1 MGDACVVCGESAEG
15 KPLYKKLGSGEYNVE
30 VLAALRALQL
40 TIITDADK
48 NNGYICWDCDEVI
61 VAEYGRYLES
71 EESKKTED
79 VKQRRTKKH
88 HKAETKKKKSKPP
101 DIHKG
106 KKIRKL
112 KLSLSRISLE
122 STAVPRPVTKAK
134 KQEHHKVRKISKVH
148 QSSHC
153 VMCDKSFENGDRGY
167 QRFNLMKMVNDD
179 MDVAEVMQLLGL
191 ARHIAPEM
199 KKKRFVCNPCYYIIR
214 RNYKNKLLKGTSIEA
229 VASSG
234 ATNSKP
240 PQNPIHRATTQEHA
254 AEIAKLLP
262 PALAE
267 CYKIL
272 TGDSDMTEKE
282 VLPPVDTS
290 QQQNITGHL
299 LSENQK
305 NSQRFE
311 TGSAD
316 DEVYTEN
323 DGDEHSAGTEAEDED
338 SGFNVSQDKFGN
350 YVINMDEVAS
360 PGLDDDQTAE
370 SKSPLPTMSKDMHI
384 NRKKNVL
391 LPKRRQHH
399 LSMEQDSEGSQPE
412 SDSQS
417 LPVKDVNG
425 TQSTTGGEDG
435 SLTGVCNICGIKFTG
450 KPTTWWYSLNSLLAG
465 FENITVTIALRLLET
480 SLAATSKEAR
490 IARQVCPMCYGMVS
504 AGFRSQVT
512 QRVEQQLHVDPSQV
526 NISKMKVQTIPRPK
540 LKNTNEKEVVPTQS
554 QKYVNEDINNIKRQ
568 KRKSIEDSS
577 ELSKAKKTKDES
589 MVENRI
595 PRRGKNVVRINK
607 RGRKRKP
614 IGKVQ
619 EQTNRIQEL
628 SVDKDSDAD
637 DSKPPKPIVL
647 LEDLRS
653 VLPAEVFG
661 GKPVSA
667 LKIEGNINQSS
678 PSHNSEESATTCHS
692 ELAGSS
698 PPASHLIFSSLTP
711 SQEIGPYESIHH
723 ADKEIFTNKLDKS
736 KGNIVPGNVRG
747 RCVICGCNYY
757 VEQTFWKN
765 ISTMIR
771 PPSLMISLRW
781 VCISL
786 NVTPVEVSVRD
797 QELGK
802 VCKYCFGRLGKQF
815 ESFVKSKVGESSG
828 IPAKDVKL
836 KDYIITFN
844 PDTMNIEADPVRPQ
858 KREQDEMTRLL
869 KRILR
874 VMESFSIDDLVS
886 KPQRQP
892 LEMQEFSIWML
903 LVLND
908 FRVQIGAAIG
918 DLAKWLTQLMPNELY
933 DKGLRPCQS
942 KLAHYL
948 LTLSKYSSNMDNN
961 EMSNTVPDE
970 IFIVINLPEL
980 IAQEKIGSAQSVS
993 SKSNIKKKIDSEFD
1007 KVNEG
1012 GSKSEN
1018 IIDSISRQEQ
1028 PSTTDDGSGK
1038 AEIHWEDFLRQTS
1051 LDELM
1056 EGTAKPLSL
1065 AQFSNGVIYSLWRTS
1080 LMIGGGSETF
1090 RGWLMQIA
1098 PILLDHEQTEKIISG
1113 VKALHDHLEK
1123 QPEDVCKLG
1132 IQVIPFLRPG
1142 MMLRVDGQVSEY
1154 TTGTEVDDP
1163 DTSEFNILGSLSTNC
1178 SRTIPNAKSNGKAKS
1193 RNPSVPTLDD
1203 KYCEETRNI
1212 SDSRGAN
1219 RLSLS
1224 SAVRRNRVKKK
1235 TRGSSDVK
1243 VVAGTSILNSPEKS
1257 LPESD
1262 QSSKEGNQVTEE
1274 GREKKRNL
1282 LKSGITSRVDFNHIT
1297 GSSLES
1303 VSMKISSH
1311 VNSTKLKETHEDA
1324 GKNGSQLC
1332 LASDSKSDNKIAK
1345 AKDKSSQLN
1354 NTDSDKVKSN
1364 TITNDNEKS
1373 TVHVENSK
1381 ASPYR
1386 AKVKRKLSTDDVT
1399 VKVGRSDGNSKA
1411 SLHERGSVPGMG
1423 KCLGKPHNLE
1433 VPRLPGK
1440 PVQGRKR
1447 VKLQQSRGK
1456 AHVKQVEKLEKQ
1468 MSVDHKTKRNSGEDH
1483 SKHKGGELS
1492 QGNANRKIEQ
1502 ESISKKPKSTEVPET
1517 QKHLAK
1523 RQNQPS
1529 RLSKS
1534 GVFSSSKDLSS
1545 SVGQRSRRLAG
1556 TPALSVEEIDTKEKA
1571 KKAKPTFEDLMSYDT

>member
-1 MGDACVVCGESAEG
+1 MGDVCVVCGESAEG

-30 VLAALRALQL
+30 VLTALRALQL

-88 HKAETKKKKSKPP
+88 HKTETKKKKSKPP

-112 KLSLSRISLE
+112 KLSLSRINLE
-122 STAVPRPVTKAK
+122 STAVPRSVTKAK
-134 KQEHHKVRKISKVH
+134 KQDHKERKISKVH
-148 QSSHC
+148 QTSHC

-167 QRFNLMKMVNDD
+167 QRFNLMKMVNDE

-214 RNYKNKLLKGTSIEA
+214 RNYKNKLLKGTSIDA
-229 VASSG
+229 VASGG

-282 VLPPVDTS
+282 ILPPGDTS
-290 QQQNITGHL
+290 QQQNIAGHL
-299 LSENQK
+299 LSESQK

-323 DGDEHSAGTEAEDED
+323 DGDEHSAGTEPEDED

-350 YVINMDEVAS
+350 YVINMDEVSS
-360 PGLDDDQTAE
+360 PRLDDDQTSE
-370 SKSPLPTMSKDMHI
+370 SRSPHPSMSKESRVMHI
-384 NRKKNVL
+384 TRKKNVL

-399 LSMEQDSEGSQPE
+399 LSAEHDSEGSQPE

-417 LPVKDVNG
+417 LPAKDING
-425 TQSTTGGEDG
+425 TQSTTSSEDG

-480 SLAATSKEAR
+480 SLADTSKEAR

-540 LKNTNEKEVVPTQS
+540 LKNIEKEAVPTQS

-568 KRKSIEDSS
+568 KRKIIEDST

-589 MVENRI
+589 TVESQT
-595 PRRGKNVVRINK
+595 PRSGKNVVRINK

-619 EQTNRIQEL
+619 EQTSSKQEPNN
-628 SVDKDSDAD
+628 DGNSDAD

-653 VLPAEVFG
+653 VLPAEAFG

-667 LKIEGNINQSS
+667 LQIEENISQSS
-678 PSHNSEESATTCHS
+678 PSHNSEESATAFHS
-692 ELAGSS
+692 EMEGSS
-698 PPASHLIFSSLTP
+698 PPASHLIFSSITP
-711 SQEIGPYESIHH
+711 SQEIDACEFIHH
-723 ADKEIFTNKLDKS
+723 ADKEIFANQLNKG
-736 KGNIVPGNVRG
+736 KGNAVPGNVRG

-757 VEQTFWKN
+757 VEQSFWKN
-765 ISTMIR
+765 INTMIR

-786 NVTPVEVSVRD
+786 NVTPVEVSIRD

-802 VCKYCFGRLGKQF
+802 VCKYCFGRLGKHF

-836 KDYIITFN
+836 KDYTITFN

-858 KREQDEMTRLL
+858 KREQDEMTKLL
-869 KRILR
+869 KRILQ
-874 VMESFSIDDLVS
+874 VMKSFSIDDLVS

-918 DLAKWLTQLMPNELY
+918 DLATWLTQLMPNELY

-948 LTLSKYSSNMDNN
+948 LTLSKYSSNMDND
-961 EMSNTVPDE
+961 EMSNTIPGE
-970 IFIVINLPEL
+970 IFIVTNSPKL
-980 IAQEKIGSAQSVS
+980 IAHEKMSTVQSVS
-993 SKSNIKKKIDSEFD
+993 GKSKKKADNEFD
-1007 KVNEG
+1007 KVNEMG
-1012 GSKSEN
+1012 NKSEKF
-1018 IIDSISRQEQ
+1018 IDSVRKQEQ
-1028 PSTTDDGSGK
+1028 PSTTHDGSGK

-1056 EGTAKPLSL
+1056 EGTAKPMSL

-1080 LMIGGGSETF
+1080 LMIGGGSETV

-1113 VKALHDHLEK
+1113 VKSLHEHLEK

-1142 MMLRVDGQVSEY
+1142 MKLRVDGQVSEV
-1154 TTGTEVDDP
+1154 TPVTEVDDP
-1163 DTSEFNILGSLSTNC
+1163 DTLEFNILGSLSTNC
-1178 SRTIPNAKSNGKAKS
+1178 SRTIPNAKSNGKAKG
-1193 RNPSVPTLDD
+1193 RNPSVPILDD
-1203 KYCEETRNI
+1203 HYCEETSSI
-1212 SDSRGAN
+1212 SDLRGAN
-1219 RLSLS
+1219 RLSLP

-1235 TRGSSDVK
+1235 TRGNSDLK
-1243 VVAGTSILNSPEKS
+1243 VAAGDTILNSPEKS

-1262 QSSKEGNQVTEE
+1262 QSPKEGIQVAEE
-1274 GREKKRNL
+1274 GSEKKRNS
-1282 LKSGITSRVDFNHIT
+1282 LKSGITGTVDLNHIT
-1297 GSSLES
+1297 SSSLER

-1311 VNSTKLKETHEDA
+1311 VNSTKLKEVREDS
-1324 GKNGSQLC
+1324 GKSGGQLC
-1332 LASDSKSDNKIAK
+1332 LVSDSKSDNKMAK
-1345 AKDKSSQLN
+1345 AKDRSSQLN
-1354 NTDSDKVKSN
+1354 NTESDKVKGN
-1364 TITNDNEKS
+1364 TKTQNDNEKN

-1381 ASPYR
+1381 ASPYK
-1386 AKVKRKLSTDDVT
+1386 AKVKRKLNTDDVT
-1399 VKVGRSDGNSKA
+1399 VKVVKSDGNSKA
-1411 SLHERGSVPGMG
+1411 SLHETGSMPGTG
-1423 KCLGKPHNLE
+1423 KCLSKPNNLE

-1440 PVQGRKR
+1440 PVQGNKR
-1447 VKLQQSRGK
+1447 VKLQQFRGK
-1456 AHVKQVEKLEKQ
+1456 ANEKQVEKHEKQ
-1468 MSVDHKTKRNSGEDH
+1468 NSGDHKTIRNSGEEH
-1483 SKHKGGELS
+1483 LKHKSGELN
-1492 QGNANRKIEQ
+1492 QGIRNRKIEQ
-1502 ESISKKPKSTEVPET
+1502 ESISKKPKSIEVPET

-1523 RQNQPS
+1523 KQNQPS
-1529 RLSKS
+1529 NLSKS
-1534 GVFSSSKDLSS
+1534 ATVSSSKVLSS
-1545 SVGQRSRRLAG
+1545 PVVQRSRRLAG
-1556 TPALSVEEIDTKEKA
+1556 APALSMEEIDTKEKA
-1571 KKAKPTFEDLMSYDT
+1571 KKIKPTFEDLMNYDT